1 MKIIVENEESVMS
14 YIDNL
19 TNDYEEILRLYL
31 YENDVDAAIAK
42 CHTFSRNVIEIDASP
57 EEIVSLH
64 TQMLNHMHV
73 NDAELVKQ
81 SLEILEEVMISFG
94 FTYRDY
100 RAMLD
105 KLNLHDQELDIAASL
120 QETMLKPTIP
130 VADTM
135 QIGAISIPAGK
146 VSGDYFNFIH
156 HNSHKISFAVA
167 DVIGKGI
174 PAAIA
179 MTMLKFGMEFAH
191 LNIGPAKALETLNN
205 LVGKNVNK
213 NMFITMFYGVYDY
226 RKGKLT
232 FSSAGHE
239 PGYIYRYEEDVFEE
253 IDTKGLV
260 LGVRQDNTY
269 FEKTVDLKENDMI
282 FIFTD
287 GVSEL
292 RKHDET
298 FIDMNDIFQMLREM
312 KDNHPQ
318 DTVQYLYE
326 TLTRMQ
332 SNLRKDDLTMLIIKN
347 AKNLY

>member
-1 MKIIVENEESVMS
+1 MS

-31 YENDVDAAIAK
+31 FDNNLDAAIAK
-42 CHTFSRNVIEIDASP
+42 CHTFSRNVIEIDTSP

-73 NDAELVKQ
+73 NDIELVKQ

-120 QETMLKPTIP
+120 QETMLKATIP
-130 VADTM
+130 AVDTM

-146 VSGDYFNFIH
+146 VSGDYFNIIH
-156 HNSHKISFAVA
+156 HNNDKISFAVA

-191 LNIGPAKALETLNN
+191 LNRGPAKALETLNN
-205 LVGKNVNK
+205 LVEQNVNK
-213 NMFITMFYGVYDY
+213 NMFITMFYGVYDFTS
-226 RKGKLT
+226 GDLS

-239 PGYIYRYEEDVFEE
+239 PGFIYRYDEDVFEE

-260 LGVRQDNTY
+260 LGVRQGNTY
-269 FEKTVDLKENDMI
+269 FEKNAHLKENDMI

-292 RKHDET
+292 RKHDDT
-298 FIDMNDIFQMLREM
+298 FIDMNNILEMIRE
-312 KDNHPQ
+312 KKECHPQ
-318 DTVQYLYE
+318 DIVQYLYE

-332 SNLRKDDLTMLIIKN
+332 HNLRKDDLTMIIIKN
-347 AKNLY
+347 AKNNY

>member
-1 MKIIVENEESVMS
+1 MN

-19 TNDYEEILRLYL
+19 THDYEEILRLYL
-31 YENDVDAAIAK
+31 FDNNADEAIEK
-42 CHTFSRNVIEIDASP
+42 CHTFSRNVIEIDTSP

-64 TQMLNHMHV
+64 IQMLNHMHISEGE
-73 NDAELVKQ
+73 AVKH
-81 SLEILEEVMISFG
+81 SLEILEEIMISFG

-105 KLNLHDQELDIAASL
+105 KLNLHDQELDIASSL
-120 QETMLKPTIP
+120 QETMLKPSIP
-130 VADTM
+130 TSETM

-146 VSGDYFNFIH
+146 VSGDYFNIIH
-156 HNSHKISFAVA
+156 HQNSKISFAVA

-179 MTMLKFGMEFAH
+179 MTMLKFGMELAY
-191 LNIGPAKALETLNN
+191 LNKGPAKALETLND
-205 LVGKNVNK
+205 LVERNVNK

-226 RKGKLT
+226 KEGHLC

-239 PGYIYRYEEDVFEE
+239 PGFIYRHEEDIFEP
-253 IDTKGLV
+253 IDTRGLV
-260 LGVRQDNTY
+260 LGVRQGNTY
-269 FEKTVDLKENDMI
+269 YEKEAHLKENDMI

-298 FIDMNDIFQMLREM
+298 FIDMEDIFQMIREM
-312 KDNHPQ
+312 RNSHPQ
-318 DTVQYLYE
+318 DIVQYLYE
-326 TLTRMQ
+326 TLIRMQ
-332 SNLRKDDLTMLIIKN
+332 NNTRKDDLTMLIIKN